1 MKKIILTV
9 LAILVYN
16 ISFAQHL
23 PIYAVTTY
31 ELIFSSAQYNVFDS
45 KSGNVLRFSP
55 WFNLEESVNFD
66 IGTAVGFTAGMS
78 VKNIGIIHKLSDP
91 STIDPKFESTTIKK
105 KFRSYNIGI
114 PVSFKLG
121 NLSQFFIYGGYEF
134 EIPINFREK
143 TYINGAKTKYESEW
157 FSNKTP
163 RYMQSLF
170 LGLKFPYNLGI
181 KAKYYLTNF
190 FANDCEDYVHDYPA
204 IQYKDFEARVFYLSL
219 TIDLFNKMD
228 TRITIPTPSNRNK
241 RNSEPQYYY
250 D

>member
-9 LAILVYN
+9 LAILIYN
-16 ISFAQHL
+16 IGFAQY
-23 PIYAVTTY
+23 PSVYAVTTY

-66 IGTAVGFTAGMS
+66 IRRVVGFTAGIS
-78 VKNIGIIHKLSDP
+78 VKNLGIIHKLSDP
-91 STIDPKFESTTIKK
+91 SAIDPEFGNKPIKK
-105 KFRSYNIGI
+105 EFRSYNIGI
-114 PVSFKLG
+114 PVSFKIG
-121 NLSQFFIYGGYEF
+121 NLSQFFLYGGYEF
-134 EIPINFREK
+134 EIPINFKEK
-143 TYINGAKTKYESEW
+143 TNIDGAKTKYESEW

-204 IQYKDFEARVFYLSL
+204 IQYKDFEARPFYLSL

-228 TRITIPTPSNRNK
+228 TRISIPSLNSK
-241 RNSEPQYYY
+241 SKKNSEPQYYY